1 MIYPCVWSTETSL
14 TYHNI
19 SQMLIEVLDW
29 HILGTKLDL
38 PVHIL
43 EKIRIDYSV
52 YGTDRQ
58 KQEMINKWLAY
69 DTEASWSKLVS
80 ALDEMENHALA
91 KKIQDK
97 YIPDYRSKLS
107 R

>member
-1 MIYPCVWSTETSL
+1 
-14 TYHNI
+14 
-19 SQMLIEVLDW
+19 MLIEVLDW

-69 DTEASWSKLVS
+69 DTKASWSKLAS
-80 ALDEMENHALA
+80 ALGKMGNHTLA

-97 YIPDYRSKLS
+97 YIPDYRSKLT